1 MILSQEKYDFFKKMV
16 SQFNIIDISEKI
28 NINIKFRFLEIKENK
43 ELKIF
48 LLSEMKNLKNGE
60 KRKYITYSETM
71 TPMFFFL
78 SEKYITYVNTEHSI
92 FVYDNKFNENF
103 LFSSHNDEVEKAFRS
118 YFMVFDNK
126 LSLSVSN
133 TDLNNLNDSLTF
145 NLTNKASVI
154 INRADKNK
162 NKFNI
167 DMKTSSKLVSI
178 EFKKDTIIAKFKKSL
193 YKSII
198 LDKECNI
205 LEIEFHGITKERLSL
220 HSKLYHITDYS
231 HLISSLSENIELYTL
246 INDSKFHSKT
256 TEQHFNTH
264 IDFIKKLNINKE
276 LIINNSQKILNLM
289 NDFPSYKETMLFQN
303 IDNLE
308 LLNLNFY
315 NYFSKKLTDKYLEN
329 PLQILF
335 LDRTHGLE
343 RFIFFKSF
351 FLLLLI
357 EDKEINNDIDNF
369 EIIDSNTM
377 KKLSQLQTI
386 FKNTYNAFNN

>member
-16 SQFNIIDISEKI
+16 SQFNIIDISDKIKI
-28 NINIKFRFLEIKENK
+28 NINFFLEIKENK
-43 ELKIF
+43 ELKNF
-48 LLSEMKNLKNGE
+48 LLSEMKRLKKGE
-60 KRKYITYSETM
+60 KRKYITYSETIK
-71 TPMFFFL
+71 PMFFFL
-78 SEKYITYVNTEHSI
+78 SEKYITYVNAEHSI
-92 FVYDNKFNENF
+92 FVYDNNFNENF
-103 LFSSHNDEVEKAFRS
+103 LFSSHNNEVEKQKLFRS

-133 TDLNNLNDSLTF
+133 TELNNLNDSLTF

-154 INRADKNK
+154 INRSDK

-178 EFKKDTIIAKFKKSL
+178 EFKKDTIVAKFKKSL
-193 YKSII
+193 YQSII
-198 LDKECNI
+198 LDQECNI

-220 HSKLYHITDYS
+220 HSKIYNIIDYS
-231 HLISSLSENIELYTL
+231 HLMSSLSENFELYTL

-276 LIINNSQKILNLM
+276 LIINNSKKILNLM
-289 NDFPSYKETMLFQN
+289 NDFSSYKETMLFQN
-303 IDNLE
+303 IENLD
-308 LLNLNFY
+308 LLNLDFY
-315 NYFSKKLTDKYLEN
+315 NYFTKELTQKFPED
-329 PLQILF
+329 PLQYLF
-335 LDRTHGLE
+335 SDRTHGLE
-343 RFIFFKSF
+343 RFNFFKSF

-357 EDKEINNDIDNF
+357 EDKEINNDIDDF

-386 FKNTYNAFNN
+386 FKDTYNAFNN